1 MPSTFPSNPQNG
13 DAHANNGKK
22 YIYDGD
28 RGVWIGRGRVDTI
41 DPGESSVTQFTAQ
54 TIIPSEAGTDLGSP
68 AQRFGELY
76 LSGNSIFLGDKVLRE
91 SNVIDINTSVQP
103 ETLEIQVDATG
114 VGHAPNWLWT
124 WEQTTLPFARLSITN
139 STQISVPLYQQS
151 TYVINNYAN
160 SLHGDM
166 TQTHSFK
173 LKWIEGA
180 GDDNLV
186 DWVTYTTA
194 DDSHP
199 DIDEGNTHTVQRLSF
214 TIPASIVLP
223 TLVAPNVTYT
233 VANDSA
239 GAYTFSG
246 TQSGN
251 NPQLGPFYRG
261 GTYTINI
268 DATGH
273 PFYFTTDNGTGF
285 VAGLY
290 VGEYTTGVTGSRT
303 ESGTITFTV
312 PQDAPDTLY
321 YQCGNHAVMRGVI
334 PVRDLAVEQNSNG
347 NYIIYGQHSQDGHSQ
362 RIEIRPLPELA
373 SQMCLV
379 YDAASET
386 WQPQDLAT
394 YVENTPSFENKI
406 KEVAG
411 TATLVAPDG
420 TSLVASVEIYSIES
434 YLPLVDNTR
443 GDIAFAQDTNKLY
456 IWDGTQWITAVAD
469 GAASGTGGS
478 SVTMSDTAPAEPSDG
493 DMWYDTTEM
502 NMFVYYA
509 DDTSSQWVQVATSA
523 SDVDLDDYATTAYVD
538 EQLAAN
544 PPTSVTMSDTAP
556 AEPSDGDMWYDTT
569 EMNLFVY
576 YADDTSS
583 QWVQVATSASLA
595 ANPPADPITITDVTP
610 TNFDGAAGTS
620 FTVTGTGFTANTT
633 AVFTG
638 TNGAEYATGSVSYLS
653 STGLAISNLNN
664 LPVDNEPYRV
674 KLTESGTSIS
684 SAQTIDAGSVPSF
697 TTPSGLLVATTQ
709 WDEAIDTAV
718 VASDADG
725 AITGYTV
732 SAGSLPTGVEL
743 NATTGAI
750 TGTSVAQATTTHTF
764 EIEATDETGNT
775 NSRQYDIQI
784 QNAAPVW
791 SSPAEGGTEE
801 TGQNSAASITLN
813 ASDPEGE
820 AISYTASS
828 LPTGLSITGNTI
840 SGTPTVV
847 ANTSVAVTASDGFAS
862 SVRNFFI
869 NVLILPLYDFTSHT
883 FTHAGGSSRTPAGS
897 SSFINSVSSESWYD
911 SQYYSVSDG
920 KQRLTVPYTGTF
932 QFELLGAQGGASGS
946 NRGGY
951 GARLVA
957 SIPLTQG
964 DVLEFLIGH
973 HGGVSPRSSGGNSG
987 SGGGASFV
995 RNVTTDALL
1004 MVSGA
1009 GGGASGPWSGYTY
1022 TNELGVD
1029 ASLTTTA
1036 NPPSAPSGAR
1046 PSPVSGPVGGINRP
1060 LGAGPGAGWS
1070 SDGSS
1075 EGATNGAGPGVSLQG
1090 SAYGGTGGDG
1100 SVDGGFGG
1108 GGGGRNVIGGGGGGY
1123 QGGSCAAD
1131 QGNSAAG
1138 GGGSSYSL
1146 HSLTTVDHH
1155 TDLNGSFTLTAT

>member
-28 RGVWIGRGRVDTI
+28 RGVWVGRGRVDTI
-41 DPGESSVTQFTAQ
+41 DPGQSGVTQFTAQ
-54 TIIPSEAGTDLGSP
+54 SIIPSEAGTDLGSP
-68 AQRFGELY
+68 EQRFGELY

-114 VGHAPNWLWT
+114 AGHAPDWLWT

-151 TYVINNYAN
+151 TYVINNYSN

-214 TIPASIVLP
+214 TIPTSIELP

-233 VANDSA
+233 VTNNSA
-239 GAYTFSG
+239 GAYTFSV

-285 VAGLY
+285 VAGSY

-379 YDAASET
+379 YDAVSDT

-502 NMFVYYA
+502 NLFVYYA

-523 SDVDLDDYATTAYVD
+523 SDVDLDDYATIAYVD

-544 PPTSVTMSDTAP
+544 PT
-556 AEPSDGDMWYDTT
+556 
-569 EMNLFVY
+569 
-576 YADDTSS
+576 
-583 QWVQVATSASLA
+583 
-595 ANPPADPITITDVTP
+595 ADPITITDVTP

-638 TNGAEYATGSVSYLS
+638 TNGAEYATGSVAYLS
-653 STGLAISNLNN
+653 STSLAITNLNN

-684 SAQTIDAGSVPSF
+684 SLQTIDAGSVPSF

-784 QNAAPVW
+784 QNAAPTW
-791 SSPAEGGTEE
+791 NSPAEGGAEE
-801 TGQNSAASITLN
+801 LALDVSGSITLN
-813 ASDPEGE
+813 ATDPEGE
-820 AISYTASS
+820 AVSYTSGA
-828 LPTGLSITGNTI
+828 LPTGLSLSGNVI
-840 SGTPTVV
+840 SGTPTVE

-862 SVRNFFI
+862 SIR
-869 NVLILPLYDFTSHT
+869 T
-883 FTHAGGSSRTPAGS
+883 FTIDVLSPYSTWADRTVVRSNTIGLSSTINNGEVTDNRGFNWKVAINWGYGSAPARWGGQNWIDAETMRDER
-897 SSFINSVSSESWYD
+897 N
-911 SQYYSVSDG
+911 
-920 KQRLTVPYTGTF
+920 L
-932 QFELLGAQGGASGS
+932 GS
-946 NRGGY
+946 NSRIINM
-951 GARLVA
+951 GAA
-957 SIPLTQG
+957 
-964 DVLEFLIGH
+964 
-973 HGGVSPRSSGGNSG
+973 GNN
-987 SGGGASFV
+987 GAFF
-995 RNVTTDALL
+995 TDAD
-1004 MVSGA
+1004 
-1009 GGGASGPWSGYTY
+1009 TFF
-1022 TNELGVD
+1022 
-1029 ASLTTTA
+1029 
-1036 NPPSAPSGAR
+1036 
-1046 PSPVSGPVGGINRP
+1046 
-1060 LGAGPGAGWS
+1060 
-1070 SDGSS
+1070 
-1075 EGATNGAGPGVSLQG
+1075 NGAGPGFSNWYSDNKLNQAYPNIHDDITSALG
-1090 SAYGGTGGDG
+1090 SPDVAILGSPGVTPNSNGGAVYWQPPAGTFEVMLD
-1100 SVDGGFGG
+1100 F
-1108 GGGGRNVIGGGGGGY
+1108 
-1123 QGGSCAAD
+1123 
-1131 QGNSAAG
+1131 GNSHSNGPCAVTVWNNATG
-1138 GGGSSYSL
+1138 QVEFIIKYGQDGAVDTGTSS
-1146 HSLTTVDHH
+1146 
-1155 TDLNGSFTLTAT
+1155 LNDSGTATLICRHDPNYVYINSDHAGTIAGSHYYLYR